1 MKYLRLIRVNLTR
14 KKTRLILTLG
24 SFAVALFLYGL
35 LVTIHNAFYQGVDA
49 AGADRLIVR
58 NKISLIM
65 LLPYAH
71 KDKIKQMPGVQAI
84 CSGTWFGGV
93 YQDPKNFFAQYA
105 IEPDQFLEIYPE
117 YIVPKEQWEAFLKD
131 RQGCIVGRTL
141 VERFKWKL
149 GDRIPIKGTI
159 FPGVWEFNI
168 RGIYDGAR
176 EKDDTTQFWFQYK
189 YIEEMS
195 RWVKGNV
202 GWYMVKVKNPDD
214 SLKLS
219 EAIDKRFANSP
230 NETKTEPEA
239 LFAAGFVKQ
248 FGNIK
253 LLLVSVGAVVFFT
266 LLLIAG
272 STMAMSVRERT
283 GEIAVLKAL
292 GFSDWLVLILVL
304 GESLTYALVGGGLG
318 IVLVKLFTMGG
329 DPTQGLLPNF
339 NFSTLNIVVGLMV
352 TLLIGVISGL
362 VPALNAM
369 HLRVVDALRRV

>member
-35 LVTIHNAFYQGVDA
+35 LVSIHNAFYQGVDA

-58 NKISLIM
+58 NKTSLIM
-65 LLPYAH
+65 LVPYGH
-71 KDKIKQMPGVQAI
+71 KEKIKQIPGVRAI
-84 CSGTWFGGV
+84 TSGTWFGGV

-105 IEPDQFLEIYPE
+105 IEPEQYLEIYPE
-117 YIVPKEQWEAFLKD
+117 FIVPEEQWEAFLED
-131 RQGCIVGRTL
+131 RQGCIVGSTL
-141 VERFKWKL
+141 AEQFKWKL
-149 GDRIPIKGTI
+149 GDRIPLKGTI

-168 RGIYDGAR
+168 RGIYEGAR
-176 EKDDTTQFWFQYK
+176 EKDDTSQFWFQYK

-202 GWYMVKVKNPDD
+202 GWYMVKVKDPDD

-239 LFAAGFVKQ
+239 LFVAGFVKQ

-292 GFSDWLVLILVL
+292 GFSDLLVLVLVL
-304 GESLTYALVGGGLG
+304 GESLIYALIGGGLG
-318 IVLVKLFTMGG
+318 ILSAKLFTMGG
-329 DPTQGLLPNF
+329 DPTKGLLPNF
-339 NFSTLNIVVGLMV
+339 NFSTFNIVVGLV
-352 TLLIGVISGL
+352 VIFLIGVISGL

-369 HLRVVDALRRV
+369 RLRVVDALRRI